1 MGAPKALS
9 TLTSTEQLQLLPKRE
24 LRFFALD
31 LNISSEQTQNRSD
44 DEVIQMILEAR
55 EQRSGGGERPPE
67 SQALRPPDPAQHRVL
82 QRSMVP
88 AGLEMEK
95 VDESNCD
102 SPIET
107 ISTPTPCTSEKPVSP
122 TPFPSDYLW
131 SELERYLLLLP
142 SAAPDGAWQ
151 HVAEMV
157 KQVREKQTEA
167 ENNGQ
172 IDPLKVKRF
181 QSRSSKANQEAE
193 LERLKIQE
201 EQTKQKSKTKEL
213 ELEKVWKQAHKVQRI
228 CSQLRVAIAKCRGDI
243 EWEYA
248 CAMTSND
255 QEKTFRQIRAECR
268 KLREDCERQKQDLQ
282 SAKERL
288 NEPWEI
294 AKTTLDRLR
303 SRLQVVP

>member
-9 TLTSTEQLQLLPKRE
+9 TLTSTEQLKLLPKRE

-55 EQRSGGGERPPE
+55 EQRSGGGELSV

-95 VDESNCD
+95 VDESNCS
-102 SPIET
+102 SPMAT
-107 ISTPTPCTSEKPVSP
+107 ISTPTPRISEKPVSP
-122 TPFPSDYLW
+122 TPYPSDYLW

-142 SAAPDGAWQ
+142 TAAPDGAWQ

-181 QSRSSKANQEAE
+181 QSRSSHASQEAE

-213 ELEKVWKQAHKVQRI
+213 ELDKVWKQVHKVQRT
-228 CSQLRVAIAKCRGDI
+228 CSQLRVGIAKCRGDI
-243 EWEYA
+243 DWEHA
-248 CAMTSND
+248 CAMTSHE

-268 KLREDCERQKQDLQ
+268 KLREECEQQKQDLQ

-288 NEPWEI
+288 NEPWES
-294 AKTTLDRLR
+294 AKTSLDRLR